1 MAQSLLRRAGKA
13 VMFNALGNW
22 FGMVGGMLSLVF
34 IARLLSPMDFGIYG
48 MTLVTFAI
56 PEIFASGS
64 LNESLIQRRNLK
76 AGHVNS
82 VFMQSLFL
90 ATLFWLGTYL
100 LAPLI
105 AQAFNHPELVP
116 MIRVFAVSL
125 YFGALTSVPAALL
138 QRDLRYSEITIVD
151 VLGTICAAI
160 VGVTLAFILQNAWA
174 LVFMEL
180 SRRVIRLV
188 AFATLAKWT
197 PSFKSSWTETREL
210 SRYNSLNMATKV
222 VYAIETTIS
231 RGLIG
236 AVLGSAAL
244 GMFNMAVRLQE
255 QAKSAFVTPFS
266 AVALPVA
273 SQTQHD
279 LPTLHRAI
287 EGAMRL
293 AGLIAYP
300 TFIGASVIAPVAVPI
315 VFGEQWIP
323 AITTIQ
329 IFLLMGLRS
338 PTTAFNS
345 GVLNGVGRIDW
356 TFKITLTGMIVT
368 SMAVAATIHI
378 SLEAVAVALM
388 MQSLLIWGLGAYA
401 VKSSVGFPMHR
412 QVLAGS
418 TALIASVIMGAVV
431 WVAMQFQPETMTAP
445 VRLMM
450 LVLIGVL
457 TYAGALASLSPR
469 FAKRA
474 LQAAIMLLQGRRED
488 AIALA
493 KGASMDKAD

>member
-22 FGMVGGMLSLVF
+22 FGMIGGMLSLVF
-34 IARLLSPMDFGIYG
+34 IARLLSPMDFGIFG

-90 ATLFWLGTYL
+90 ATLFWLGTYF

-105 AQAFNHPELVP
+105 AQGFNHPELVP
-116 MIRVFAVSL
+116 MIRVFAISL

-151 VLGTICAAI
+151 VLGTSCAAI

-180 SRRVIRLV
+180 SRRIIRLV
-188 AFATLAKWT
+188 AFSAMAKWT
-197 PSFKSSWTETREL
+197 PSFKSSWAETREL

-222 VYAIETTIS
+222 VYATDTTIS
-231 RGLIG
+231 RSLIG

-300 TFIGASVIAPVAVPI
+300 TFVGASVIAPLAVPI
-315 VFGEQWIP
+315 VFGEHWIP
-323 AITTIQ
+323 AVPTIQ
-329 IFLLMGLRS
+329 IFLLMGLRT

-356 TFKITLTGMIVT
+356 TFKITLTGLIISIV
-368 SMAVAATIHI
+368 AVTATIHI
-378 SLEAVAVALM
+378 SLEAVACALL
-388 MQSLLIWGLGAYA
+388 MQSLITWALGAYA

-418 TALIASVIMGAVV
+418 TALISSLVMGVVV
-431 WVAMQFQPETMTAP
+431 WLAMQFQSEAVGAP
-445 VRLMM
+445 IRLLT
-450 LVLIGVL
+450 LVLIGVVA
-457 TYAGALASLSPR
+457 YAAALATLSPK
-469 FAKRA
+469 FARRIVRA
-474 LQAAIMLLQGRRED
+474 SIMFVQGRREE

-493 KGASMDKAD
+493 KGAS